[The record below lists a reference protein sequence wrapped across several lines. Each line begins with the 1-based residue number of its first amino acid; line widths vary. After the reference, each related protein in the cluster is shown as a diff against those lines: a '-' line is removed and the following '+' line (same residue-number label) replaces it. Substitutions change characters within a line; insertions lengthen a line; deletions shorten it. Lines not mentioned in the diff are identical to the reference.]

1 MVFEPCVLFPPAAV
15 WGGGNRSHGPNKLV
29 QSHFFISKLN
39 SFFPFSPPGLPHLY
53 CNIIAALINLFLLRA
68 EEKQLSRQ
76 NIQIRPKTPSWS
88 NYTARGSGEGHC
100 FQYRYII
107 ATVEAIGTSTI
118 TVVSIPCNI
127 WWYLLQ

>member
-15 WGGGNRSHGPNKLV
+15 WVFETCSMT
-29 QSHFFISKLN
+29 FFISKLN
-39 SFFPFSPPGLPHLY
+39 SFFPFSPPSLPRLY
-53 CNIIAALINLFLLRA
+53 CNIIAALNNLFLLRA
-68 EEKQLSRQ
+68 EEKQLFRQ
-76 NIQIRPKTPSWS
+76 NIQIRPKTPGWS
-88 NYTARGSGEGHC
+88 IYTARGSGEGHC
-100 FQYRYII
+100 FQYRCII

>member
-1 MVFEPCVLFPPAAV
+1 MSYFHPRRSL
-15 WGGGNRSHGPNKLV
+15 GGGIRSHGPNKLV
-29 QSHFFISKLN
+29 QSHFFISKLI
-39 SFFPFSPPGLPHLY
+39 FFPFSPPGLPHLY
-53 CNIIAALINLFLLRA
+53 CNIIAALNNLFLLRA

-76 NIQIRPKTPSWS
+76 NIQLRPETPGWS

-100 FQYRYII
+100 FQYRCII
-107 ATVEAIGTSTI
+107 ATVEGIGTSTI

>member
-15 WGGGNRSHGPNKLV
+15 WGGIDHMVPINLFNHIFSLV
-29 QSHFFISKLN
+29 N
-39 SFFPFSPPGLPHLY
+39 SILFSPFSPPGLPHLY
-53 CNIIAALINLFLLRA
+53 CNIIAALNNLFLLRA

-76 NIQIRPKTPSWS
+76 NIQIRPKTPGWS

-100 FQYRYII
+100 FQYRCII

>member
-15 WGGGNRSHGPNKLV
+15 WGGELDHMVPINLFNHIFSLV
-29 QSHFFISKLN
+29 N
-39 SFFPFSPPGLPHLY
+39 SFFFPFSPPGLPRLY
-53 CNIIAALINLFLLRA
+53 CNIIAALNNLFLLRA

-76 NIQIRPKTPSWS
+76 NIQIRPKTPGCS

-100 FQYRYII
+100 FQYRCII